1 MTFAEWRTFIANR
14 IFKETFLLEWIS
26 ATKWSAY
33 PLLVRFL
40 PRLAIAIHEPEST
53 RAYWKAL
60 REGMIVIDGG
70 ANMGG
75 YSILASR
82 RVGGDGKVF
91 AFEPEPK
98 NAAKLRR
105 RLRGY
110 NNVVVVEKA
119 LSDTDGS
126 AALHLAA
133 FHAGH
138 TLVGGD
144 GPESV
149 IRVPV
154 ITLDSFVREMS
165 LPGLDFVKLDVE
177 GVELQ
182 VLDGMTNVLRSS
194 RRPTIL
200 CEVHPPILPEA
211 FVSRL
216 VPFRYRCTTLDAKLT
231 GAEHAVPVHV
241 LAVPQ

>member
-14 IFKETFLLEWIS
+14 IFKDTFLLDWIS
-26 ATKWSAY
+26 ATKWSVY
-33 PLLVRFL
+33 PLLVRL
-40 PRLAIAIHEPEST
+40 MPRLAIAIHEPEST
-53 RAYWKAL
+53 RAYWNMLHA
-60 REGMIVIDGG
+60 GMIVIDGG

-82 RVGGDGKVF
+82 RVGKEGKVF
-91 AFEPEPK
+91 AFEPEPR
-98 NAAKLRR
+98 NAARLRS

-110 NNVVVVEKA
+110 ENVVVVEKA
-119 LSDTDGS
+119 LSDADGS
-126 AALHLAA
+126 ATLHLDT

-138 TLVGGD
+138 RLVGGGND
-144 GPESV
+144 G

-154 ITLDSFVREMS
+154 VTLDSFIRDLS

-182 VLDGMTNVLRSS
+182 VLDGMANVLRSS
-194 RRPTIL
+194 RRPVIL
-200 CEVHPPILPEA
+200 CEVHPPILPEEII
-211 FVSRL
+211 SRL
-216 VPFRYRCTTLDAKLT
+216 EPLSYRCTILDAKLT
-231 GAEHAVPVHV
+231 GTEHAVPVHV